1 VWYRPRRDFNASF
14 GMSKKYLK
22 TIGYAAFVQGL
33 LAFAAFLFGS
43 FAHAEVV
50 RVEITQRSDIQ
61 DGRSFGA
68 AGAYEWIE
76 GRVYFALDPAN
87 TRNHNI
93 VDLQLAPRNASG
105 RVEFSAD
112 IALLQPKAATRANGV
127 ALIDVV
133 NHGERSVL
141 RWLQYGD
148 ASAPATSA
156 SALGDALLLNQG
168 VTLVWVGWQQDLPD
182 STIQRGLMRLRGPVL
197 EGVTG
202 WVTGELVV
210 DARVTAV
217 ALPWRFPVADRWADD
232 SVLAVSGS
240 RGQTPRAIPG
250 DYWAFARMQEG
261 KLTGDNTHLHVDEGF
276 VPGAWY
282 TYAYRAVNPV
292 VTGLGLAV
300 LRDVASWLR
309 HDASAVARAKWVYAF
324 GADQGGRLLRQFL
337 HDGFNEDAAGR
348 LAFDAMLVHGAG
360 ASLTGF
366 NERFAQPSGTLSR
379 RVLNVAESSAI
390 KAAPKVF
397 QTTTAWDY
405 WGGGASF
412 AYTTQSDKDIK
423 DAALPP
429 TTRVYHFAGA
439 PNLRSGQPVRG
450 TLPANPLDVRPGL
463 RGLYVTLDQWV
474 RAGTAPVASRYPL
487 ISARELVAIEAW
499 DRTALAAVALPR
511 EPWPVF
517 SLTQAQGAPVLSN
530 PRPALVPQLDTG
542 GNELAG
548 IRLPMINAPLA
559 TYLGWNLRPPAIG
572 APRETLAH
580 VGGIYPLARTR
591 EERNPRDPRSVIT
604 ELYASRADYLKQIA
618 AEAAS
623 LVAQRL
629 MLKEDVPR
637 VVEAARVMWD
647 LVIKEAMDAR
657 QPVEP

>member
-1 VWYRPRRDFNASF
+1 
-14 GMSKKYLK
+14 MLKKYLK
-22 TIGYAAFVQGL
+22 AIGYVVLVKGF
-33 LAFAAFLFGS
+33 LAFAALLCGS

-50 RVEITQRSDIQ
+50 RVELTQRSDIQ
-61 DGRSFGA
+61 NGRSFGA
-68 AGAYEWIE
+68 AGAYEWVE

-93 VDLQLAPRNASG
+93 ADLQLAPRNAAG

-148 ASAPATSA
+148 TSAPATSI

-168 VTLVWVGWQQDLPD
+168 VTLVWLGWQQDLPE
-182 STIQRGLMRLRGPVL
+182 QQGLMRLRGPVL

-202 WVTGELVV
+202 WVTGEVVV
-210 DARVTAV
+210 DARMTEV
-217 ALPWRFPVADRWADD
+217 ALPRRFPVADRWADD

-240 RGQTPRAIPG
+240 RGQLPRAIPG
-250 DYWAFARMQEG
+250 DYWAFARMQDG
-261 KLTGDNTHLHVDEGF
+261 KLAGDNTLLHVDEGF

-292 VTGLGLAV
+292 VTGLGLAA

-309 HDASAVARAKWVYAF
+309 HDASAAVRAKWVYAF

-337 HDGFNEDAAGR
+337 HDGFNEDVAGHF
-348 LAFDAMLVHGAG
+348 AFDAMLVHGAG

-366 NERFAQPSGTLSR
+366 NERFAQPSGTLST
-379 RVLNVAESSAI
+379 RVLKLAESSAI

-412 AYTTQSDKDIK
+412 VYTTEGDKDIK

-429 TTRVYHFAGA
+429 TTRAYHFAGA
-439 PNLRSGQPVRG
+439 PQLRFGQPLSG
-450 TLPANPLDVRPGL
+450 TFPANPLDVRPGL

-474 RAGTAPVASRYPL
+474 RAGTTPVASRYPL
-487 ISARELVAIEAW
+487 ISARELVAIDDW
-499 DRTALAAVALPR
+499 DPAALAAVALPR
-511 EPWPVF
+511 GPWPVF
-517 SLTQAQGAPVLSN
+517 SLTRTQSAPVLSK
-530 PRPALVPQLDTG
+530 PRPALVPQLDPV

-559 TYLGWNLRPPAIG
+559 TYLGWNLRPSAIG
-572 APRETLAH
+572 APRETLEY
-580 VGGIYPLARTR
+580 VGGIYPLARRR

-618 AEAAS
+618 ADAAS
-623 LVAQRL
+623 LVNQRL

-647 LVIKEAMDAR
+647 LVIQGTMDVR
-657 QPVEP
+657 QPVKP